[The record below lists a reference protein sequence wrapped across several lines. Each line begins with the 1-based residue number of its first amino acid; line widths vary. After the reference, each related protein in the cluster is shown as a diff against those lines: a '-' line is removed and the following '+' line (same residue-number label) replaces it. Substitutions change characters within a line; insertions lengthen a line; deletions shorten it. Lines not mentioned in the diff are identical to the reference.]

1 MLHIFQSKLKYC
13 RANNFWLI
21 RRFQSIYHKMDP
33 PSLSQLVVVKHHQAE
48 TKFTFSFFLALP
60 DFKINKQFNLNRELS
75 EDTESFLERL
85 NNNLNKAKKKNSKSF
100 SEVIKAEFSLNSSVP
115 VSAESQKTVQDFI
128 FLQNLQMKICDLQ
141 FRVMVNPP
149 LVTDLKI
156 SSTILTDLMIY
167 PHVLNLDF
175 SDETK
180 TRIEWFVSQ
189 PLPDELV
196 PVPSKKSKLNPESL
210 ELSWSLLGCGYHVTP
225 LASHTNCLLKVVVT
239 PCDGEG
245 RPGLASS
252 LVLSQPVS
260 SGPGPTP
267 AAGRQGWTRSVL
279 GGGQWRVV
287 SYNILADLY
296 ADSDY
301 SRTVLFAQCPAYALT
316 IDYRVKLIL
325 AELVGYNADLITL
338 QECDRKVFLKDLQP
352 LLDKFGL
359 EGQFAKKGGQVDEG
373 LATFFRRD
381 KFKLVS
387 FNSVF
392 LPDALHQ
399 DQQFRFI
406 LDCVSSNPELV
417 KSLTQRTTTLSITVL
432 EHTHSGKIVIVGN
445 THLYFE
451 PNADHIR
458 LIQTEMC
465 RVLLENTRETVI
477 AREDC
482 PRERVTVLFC
492 GDFNSTPPFGVN
504 QYLTTGAI
512 GQSHSDW
519 RSQEGQEV
527 VGLELKHD
535 PIFMSAAGYPKYTNY
550 TQGFKDCLDYVW
562 IEKDAVEVK
571 QVVPFPS
578 EEELA
583 MHTAL
588 PNIVFPS
595 DHVPIIVDLQ
605 FK

>member
-1 MLHIFQSKLKYC
+1 MLHIFQRKLKFS
-13 RANNFWLI
+13 RAAEFWVN

-33 PSLSQLVVVKHHQAE
+33 PSFSQLVVVKHHQAE
-48 TKFTFSFFLALP
+48 TKFTFSFYLALP

-75 EDTESFLERL
+75 ENTESFLERL

-100 SEVIKAEFSLNSSVP
+100 SEVIQAEFSLNSSVP
-115 VSAESQKTVQDFI
+115 VSAESQRTVQDFI
-128 FLQNLQMKICDLQ
+128 FLPNLEMKICDLQ
-141 FRVMVNPP
+141 YKVTVNPP
-149 LVTDLKI
+149 LVTELKI
-156 SSTILTDLMIY
+156 SNTILTDLMIY

-175 SDETK
+175 ADETK
-180 TRIEWFVSQ
+180 TKIEWFVSQ
-189 PLPDELV
+189 TLPDDLV
-196 PVPSKKSKLNPESL
+196 PIPSKKSKLNPDSL
-210 ELSWSLLGCGYHVTP
+210 ELGWRLLGEGHHTTP
-225 LASHTNCLLKVVVT
+225 RASHINCLVKCVVT

-245 RPGLASS
+245 RPGLETSQVVA
-252 LVLSQPVS
+252 QPVT

-267 AAGRQGWTRSVL
+267 ASERQLWTRSVL
-279 GGGQWRVV
+279 GGGEWRVV

-325 AELVGYNADLITL
+325 SELVGYNSDLITL
-338 QECDRKVFLKDLQP
+338 QECDRKVFLRDLQP
-352 LLDKFGL
+352 LLEKFGL

-381 KFKLVS
+381 KFRLVS

-406 LDCVSSNPELV
+406 LDRLSSNADLV
-417 KSLTQRTTTLSITVL
+417 KSLTNRTTTLSIAVL
-432 EHTHSGKIVIVGN
+432 EHRHSGKIVVVGN

-465 RVLLENTRETVI
+465 RVLQENTRQAII
-477 AREDC
+477 AKECC
-482 PRERVTVLFC
+482 PKEKVTVVFC

-504 QYLTTGAI
+504 QYLTTGSI
-512 GQSHSDW
+512 SQSHSDW

-535 PIFMSAAGYPKYTNY
+535 PIFVSAAGYPKYTNY

-583 MHTAL
+583 MHIAL

-595 DHVPIIVDLQ
+595 DHVPVIVDLQ